1 MISVVV
7 PVFRTE
13 AYIEDCVRSLCAQT
27 CRDFE
32 VILVDDGSPDQSAAL
47 AEAVLR
53 QSETRYRIIRTENRG
68 VSAARNTGLQAA
80 EGEWVVMIDSDDVV
94 SPEFL
99 ATYVRMMR
107 GEEDCD
113 VLSTGFS
120 VCQAANEAF
129 ETADLAATR
138 RLSPEEA
145 QRAFFDRDVRFLLPT
160 LLLRR
165 SFLKENEIAFDEAV
179 RYSEDVQFIW
189 RCLAYN
195 RRPLLHNP
203 AVLYQYILHGNSTMT
218 GSDIPKI
225 MTAIGG
231 LDRLLEQTSERMT
244 PNIAKHLRPHSVFA
258 LLHGAAHMLSRSDF
272 LILYKACGG
281 RNAVHSQVWSGKL
294 RFRLPAA
301 ALTVCPRLGYRVLR
315 KF

>member
-53 QSETRYRIIRTENRG
+53 QSEARYRIIRTENRG

-99 ATYVRMMR
+99 ATYLRMMQ
-107 GEEDCD
+107 GAEDCD
-113 VLSTGFS
+113 ILSTGFS
-120 VCQAANEAF
+120 VRQAANERF

-145 QRAFFDRDVRFLLPT
+145 QRAFFDRDIRFLLPT

-225 MTAIGG
+225 MSAIGG

-272 LILYKACGG
+272 LTLYKACGG